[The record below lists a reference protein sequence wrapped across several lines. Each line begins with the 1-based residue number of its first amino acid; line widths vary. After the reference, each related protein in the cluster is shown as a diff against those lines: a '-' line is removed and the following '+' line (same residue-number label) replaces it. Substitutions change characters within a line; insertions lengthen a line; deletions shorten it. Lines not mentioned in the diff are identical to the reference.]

1 MSNVGIPPEI
11 VDAMYERAMT
21 HPSRGNRRKSQARP
35 ESKTGLKG
43 AHSDGRGKFSARIML
58 DGKRKSLG
66 HFCTPEEAHE
76 EYIKACHLH
85 GLLP

>member
-1 MSNVGIPPEI
+1 MSNVGLPDEI
-11 VDAMYERAMT
+11 VDAMYEHALS
-21 HPSRGNRRKSQARP
+21 HPARGNRRKPEARP

-43 AHSDGRGKFSARIML
+43 AHSDGRGKYSSKIML
-58 DGKRKSLG
+58 KGKRTTLG

-76 EYIKACHLH
+76 EYIKTCHKL